1 MCKITYFCL
10 KCVVTNKNYKKW
22 NKKLDNRFLLSIIV
36 VTMHIDDQ
44 TYTVNGKTYRRTLLR
59 NSYRKNGKV
68 CHDTIASLSKCD
80 NDEIEAIK
88 FALAN
93 KKKLAALR
101 VPDKAVKSRQGLTVG
116 AVWLLYQLAK
126 RLGIVK
132 AMGRSVKAKLSLW
145 MVIATVIGSVSRL
158 SATRLAQ
165 SHAACDIL
173 GLDSFCEDDLYCAM
187 DWLDDHQ
194 QPIEKRLFNGRY
206 PHKKPNMYLYDVTS
220 SYLEGDQNELGD
232 YGYDRDGKKGKKQI
246 VIGLLTDDEGQPISC
261 EVFRGNTRDTNTFKN
276 QVDKLAQRFG
286 IEEVTFIGDRGM
298 IKSAQI
304 RELSEEKYHYITA
317 LTKPEIGT
325 LLKKDVVQLDLFDE
339 TVCEVDFEGIRYIY
353 RRNPVRVMEIKEV
366 RKSKLKKIQDLC
378 TQKTKYLMEHP
389 RAKVN
394 VAKGIVEKKAK
405 KLKID
410 TWVSINTK
418 GRNISLEIK
427 ETELEEEEKLD
438 GCYVIKTDLL
448 VETASKQT
456 VHDRYKGLAE
466 VEWAFRTMKTT
477 LLHIRGIFVRKAN
490 RTRAHVFTIML
501 AYLIAYQLRRLWK
514 EIEVTIEEGIDEL
527 SSLCATEVLIGDVSI
542 QTVPEPREL
551 GKLLIKAADVTLP
564 DAIPCRKVKVFTRKN
579 LVEERR
585 SSLKTNS

>member
-1 MCKITYFCL
+1 
-10 KCVVTNKNYKKW
+10 
-22 NKKLDNRFLLSIIV
+22 
-36 VTMHIDDQ
+36 MHIDDQ
-44 TYTVNGKTYRRTLLR
+44 TYTIKGRTYRRTLLR

-80 NDEIEAIK
+80 DDEIEAIK

-93 KKKLAALR
+93 KNNLAALR
-101 VPDKAVKSRQGLTVG
+101 VPDKAVKTLQGLSVG

-132 AMGRSVKAKLSLW
+132 AMGRSVNAKLSLW
-145 MVIATVIGSVSRL
+145 MVIAAVIGSVSRL

-173 GLDSFCEDDLYCAM
+173 GLDSFCEDDLYSAM
-187 DWLDDHQ
+187 DWLHDHQ
-194 QPIEKRLFNGRY
+194 QAIEKRLFNSRY
-206 PHKKPNMYLYDVTS
+206 KHKKPNLYLYDVTS
-220 SYLEGDQNELGD
+220 SYLEGDHNELGD

-261 EVFRGNTRDTNTFKN
+261 EVFHGNTRDTTTFKN
-276 QVDKLAQRFG
+276 QVDKVAKRFG
-286 IEEVTFIGDRGM
+286 IEGVTFVGDRGM

-304 RELSEEKYHYITA
+304 HDLSEEKYHYITA
-317 LTKPEIGT
+317 LTKPEIET
-325 LLKKDVVQLDLFDE
+325 LLKNDVVQIDLFDE
-339 TVCEVDFEGIRYIY
+339 TVCDVEFKGIRYIY
-353 RRNPVRVMEIKEV
+353 RLNPIRVMEIKEV
-366 RKSKLKKIQDLC
+366 RKSKLRKLQDLC
-378 TQKTKYLMEHP
+378 TQKIKYLAEHP
-389 RAKVN
+389 GAKVK
-394 VAKGIVEKKAK
+394 VAKRIVKGKAK

-410 TWVSINTK
+410 TWVSIK
-418 GRNISLEIK
+418 ARDRNLSVEIK

-438 GCYVIKTDLL
+438 GCYVIKTDLS

-456 VHDRYKGLAE
+456 IHDRYKGLAE
-466 VEWAFRTMKTT
+466 VEWAFRTMKTI

-490 RTRAHVFTIML
+490 RTRAHVFAIML
-501 AYLIAYQLRRLWK
+501 AYLIAYHLRRLWK

-542 QTVPEPREL
+542 HTVPTPREL
-551 GKLLIKAADVTLP
+551 GELLLKAADVTLP
-564 DAIPCRKVKVFTRKN
+564 DAIPCRKEKVFTRKK

-585 SSLKTNS
+585 SSLKSNS

>member
-1 MCKITYFCL
+1 M
-10 KCVVTNKNYKKW
+10 
-22 NKKLDNRFLLSIIV
+22 

-44 TYTVNGKTYRRTLLR
+44 TYTIKGRTYRRTLLR

-80 NDEIEAIK
+80 DDEIEAIK

-93 KKKLAALR
+93 KNNLAALR
-101 VPDKAVKSRQGLTVG
+101 VPDKAVKTLQGLSVG

-132 AMGRSVKAKLSLW
+132 AMGRSVNAKLSLW
-145 MVIATVIGSVSRL
+145 MVIAAVIGSVSRL

-173 GLDSFCEDDLYCAM
+173 GLDSFCEDDLYSAM
-187 DWLDDHQ
+187 DWLHDHQ
-194 QPIEKRLFNGRY
+194 QAIEKRLFNSRY
-206 PHKKPNMYLYDVTS
+206 KHKKPNLYLYDVTS
-220 SYLEGDQNELGD
+220 SYLEGDHNELGD

-261 EVFRGNTRDTNTFKN
+261 EVFHGNTRDTTTFKN
-276 QVDKLAQRFG
+276 QVDKVAKRFG
-286 IEEVTFIGDRGM
+286 IEGVTFVGDRGM

-304 RELSEEKYHYITA
+304 HDLSEEKYHYITA
-317 LTKPEIGT
+317 LTKPEIET
-325 LLKKDVVQLDLFDE
+325 LLKNDVVQIDLFDE
-339 TVCEVDFEGIRYIY
+339 TVCDVEFKGIRYIY
-353 RRNPVRVMEIKEV
+353 RLNPIRVMEIKEV
-366 RKSKLKKIQDLC
+366 RKSKLRKLQDLC
-378 TQKTKYLMEHP
+378 TQKIKYLAEHP
-389 RAKVN
+389 GAKVK
-394 VAKGIVEKKAK
+394 VAKRIVKGKAK

-410 TWVSINTK
+410 TWVSIK
-418 GRNISLEIK
+418 ARDRNLSVEIK

-438 GCYVIKTDLL
+438 GCYVIKTDLS

-456 VHDRYKGLAE
+456 IHDRYKGLAE

-501 AYLIAYQLRRLWK
+501 AYLIAYHLRRLWQ

-542 QTVPEPREL
+542 HTVPTPREL
-551 GKLLIKAADVTLP
+551 GELLLKAADVTLP
-564 DAIPCRKVKVFTRKN
+564 DAIPCRKEKVFTRKK

-585 SSLKTNS
+585 SSLKSNS

>member
-1 MCKITYFCL
+1 
-10 KCVVTNKNYKKW
+10 
-22 NKKLDNRFLLSIIV
+22 
-36 VTMHIDDQ
+36 MHIDDQ

-194 QPIEKRLFNGRY
+194 QPIEKRLFNSRY